1 MSRADVEQILAAAE
15 SRLADDPAAGLAG
28 TGFWSAV
35 SQVKRDPELAAAYAD
50 RIAAVDREAFQRWAF
65 LIIPVGA
72 GTTLAVLGALLG
84 LGLTALAYYADDPWN
99 GLSLLAGLGA
109 LLVSTHG
116 LAHLATGRAAG
127 IRFTHW
133 FIGTPGRPQPGV
145 KTDYASYL
153 AAPARRRAWMH
164 ASGAIVTKIIPFA
177 LIPAAAAAA
186 TPGWTMWLL
195 FLAGAAGVFTDAV
208 WSVRISDWKKFRRE
222 MSYARRPQAP

>member
-1 MSRADVEQILAAAE
+1 MSRAEVEQALAAAE
-15 SRLADDPAAGLAG
+15 TRLADDPAAGLAG

-50 RIAAVDREAFQRWAF
+50 RIAAVDREAFLRWAF
-65 LIIPVGA
+65 FTLPIGA
-72 GTTLAVLGALLG
+72 GTALAVLGVLLG
-84 LGLTALAYYADDPWN
+84 LGLTALAYYPGDPWN
-99 GLSLLAGLGA
+99 GLLMLAGLGA

-116 LAHLATGRAAG
+116 LAHLAAGRAAG

-153 AAPARRRAWMH
+153 AAPARGRAWMH
-164 ASGAIVTKIIPFA
+164 ASGAVVTKIIPFA
-177 LIPAAAAAA
+177 LIPAAVAAA
-186 TPGWTMWLL
+186 TPGWTMWALIL
-195 FLAGAAGVFTDAV
+195 SGTAGVVTDAV

-222 MSYARRPQAP
+222 MSYARRR